1 MTDFRRAQEQAHPSK
16 TNTVFLGVILLLVL
30 IVSLQ
35 VWLLTAGLNTALG
48 GDRSIVWPAFQ
59 ASLVLFLA
67 GAASLRYLP
76 RPIRAVAAR
85 PAVESFP
92 DAALAWRTLAISA
105 VALTLAFSVWFM
117 WSAIAIKLPDAGF
130 RISPGQRSSGFPTAS
145 SSRASG
151 AAVRSRR

>member
-1 MTDFRRAQEQAHPSK
+1 MTDFRRAQEQSHPTK
-16 TNTVFLGVILLLVL
+16 TNTVLLGVILLLVL
-30 IVSLQ
+30 ILSLQ

-85 PAVESFP
+85 PVAESFP
-92 DAALAWRTLAISA
+92 DASLAWRTLGTVLTREDGPALNGALVDTARLHGLFGLLFAAGIA
-105 VALTLAFSVWFM
+105 VS
-117 WSAIAIKLPDAGF
+117 G
-130 RISPGQRSSGFPTAS
+130 PGR
-145 SSRASG
+145 
-151 AAVRSRR
+151 